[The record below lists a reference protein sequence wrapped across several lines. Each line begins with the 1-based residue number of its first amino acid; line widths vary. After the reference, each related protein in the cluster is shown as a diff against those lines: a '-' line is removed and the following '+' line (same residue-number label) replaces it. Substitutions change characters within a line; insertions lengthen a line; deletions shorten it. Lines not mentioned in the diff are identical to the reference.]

1 MSPQRTGV
9 SPAFA
14 TRLVFF
20 IAGFVTAAW
29 AVIVPFAR
37 NNTGVNEATLGTLLL
52 CLGVGALIAMP
63 VTGLL
68 TNKLGC
74 RRVILCAIGFIV
86 LTTPLL
92 SVITDPLL
100 LAGVLLLFGVGGGVT
115 DCAMNIQAILVEK
128 QSPVPVMSGFH
139 GMYSVGGIAGAGF
152 LTLLLAMGMSI
163 FAGTLLVT
171 LAVIVMALL
180 SRSGLLTYANPAEG
194 PAFAVPRGI
203 VLLLGVVCFAVFL
216 TEGTVLDWSAV
227 YLTDYT
233 CFAVAMTAARL
244 TGDRLI
250 AWLGRLPVVFGG
262 ALIAAAGLALV
273 TWVPSWQLSLTGY
286 ILVGAGCA
294 NIVPVMFSAVGRQTV
309 MPQAA
314 AVPAMTTM
322 GYLGVLSGPAIIGY
336 VAHYSS
342 LSFAFSLIM
351 ALMIMVGAVSFTL
364 NLSSK
369 TITAENP

>member
-1 MSPQRTGV
+1 MR
-9 SPAFA
+9 
-14 TRLVFF
+14 
-20 IAGFVTAAW
+20 
-29 AVIVPFAR
+29 
-37 NNTGVNEATLGTLLL
+37 
-52 CLGVGALIAMP
+52 
-63 VTGLL
+63 
-68 TNKLGC
+68 
-74 RRVILCAIGFIV
+74 
-86 LTTPLL
+86 
-92 SVITDPLL
+92 
-100 LAGVLLLFGVGGGVT
+100 
-115 DCAMNIQAILVEK
+115 
-128 QSPVPVMSGFH
+128 
-139 GMYSVGGIAGAGF
+139 Y
-152 LTLLLAMGMSI
+152 
-163 FAGTLLVT
+163 
-171 LAVIVMALL
+171 
-180 SRSGLLTYANPAEG
+180 
-194 PAFAVPRGI
+194 GI

-227 YLTDYT
+227 YLTDVRNIPETLGGLGYT

-336 VAHYSS
+336 VAHCSS